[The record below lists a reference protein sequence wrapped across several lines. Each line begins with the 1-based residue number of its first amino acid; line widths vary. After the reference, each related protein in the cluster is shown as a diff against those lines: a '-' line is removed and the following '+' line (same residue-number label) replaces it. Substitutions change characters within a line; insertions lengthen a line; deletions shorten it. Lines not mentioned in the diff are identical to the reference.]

1 LQTVTW
7 ILLATGGW
15 LVFALAAWGLASPM
29 FRAAARADRLRAG
42 SAAHEVAAVRRGAK
56 EEETRPADTAAVGDA
71 AGEQAH
77 GGHVALAESGYMA
90 LVVDRLAEHART
102 LLGVERCWV
111 LLRDRRDPK
120 QMIVVSAKGLNDDV
134 VGRRLPAN
142 SGLAGLV
149 AESGRS
155 MVVDDYNGDEGP
167 VPYPGSADLY
177 AAASAPVAWEG
188 AVRGALSVATSD
200 PARALGVQEL
210 ELLGEVAE
218 LAGAALEHYHHRG
231 ELAPTADAQVSA
243 LSTALAVWDG
253 QTAAHCEEV
262 VRLALLTGE
271 MLGLSASELVELELA
286 ARLHDIGKIR
296 VPLQILRKRG
306 PLTAEERRLV
316 ELHPA
321 WGAEVVARVPG
332 LQAVAVIVR
341 HHHERV
347 DGSGYPSGLSGE
359 RIPAEARIVAAC
371 DAYRAMTE
379 DRPFRRAYDQSKA
392 LDELKLG
399 SGSQFDVEA
408 VEALTAAVCESTVV
422 PLRPHAVA

>member
-1 LQTVTW
+1 LKE
-7 ILLATGGW
+7 G
-15 LVFALAAWGLASPM
+15 AS
-29 FRAAARADRLRAG
+29 AR
-42 SAAHEVAAVRRGAK
+42 EVAARRRGAQQ
-56 EEETRPADTAAVGDA
+56 EATRRPDSGAVGA
-71 AGEQAH
+71 AAPEQANR
-77 GGHVALAESGYMA
+77 GSVALAESGYMA

-134 VGRRLPAN
+134 VGRRLPAD

-155 MVVDDYNGDEGP
+155 MVVDDYNGVEGP
-167 VPYPGSADLY
+167 VPYLPSADVY

-210 ELLGEVAE
+210 ELLGEVAD
-218 LAGAALEHYHHRG
+218 LAGAALEHYHQRDK
-231 ELAPTADAQVSA
+231 LVPTADAQVSA

-262 VRLALLTGE
+262 VRLTRLTGE
-271 MLGLSASELVELELA
+271 LLGLSATELVELELA
-286 ARLHDIGKIR
+286 ARLHDLGKIR
-296 VPLQILRKRG
+296 VPLEILRKSG
-306 PLTAEERRLV
+306 PLTAEERRLI

-321 WGAEVVARVPG
+321 WGAEIVARVPG

-347 DGSGYPSGLSGE
+347 DGSGYPSGLRGE

-379 DRPFRRAYDQSKA
+379 DRPFRRAYDQSRA
-392 LDELKLG
+392 LEELKRG
-399 SGSQFDVEA
+399 GGSQFDVEA
-408 VEALTAAVCESTVV
+408 VEALTAAVRESTRV